1 MESGYSAFTIS
12 SRHRLRTH
20 LNSLWLDRIT
30 CSAESPVPTL
40 TEFLK
45 LGSTGG
51 LVTPWG
57 ILEVEAVPL
66 KEDGGRDPPTG
77 LSPSRDV
84 TRSSTSC
91 FRPPSGVW
99 QAKTMV

>member
-1 MESGYSAFTIS
+1 VRSGTYLRIDFVQLGLGVHHLDILSGCVPSILLTREPCMESGYSAFTIS

-51 LVTPWG
+51 LVTP
-57 ILEVEAVPL
+57 
-66 KEDGGRDPPTG
+66 
-77 LSPSRDV
+77 
-84 TRSSTSC
+84 
-91 FRPPSGVW
+91 
-99 QAKTMV
+99 